1 MNILDIGCGSGQM
14 LELLYRNRY
23 KANLYLGIDIRTAT
37 INSCKEKWKDI
48 QWAQFDAQDMVQDIV
63 AHVPEG
69 KSWNYITC
77 FEVFEHIKHKNGP
90 SLLKNIKKNM
100 SKDTV
105 LLVSTPC
112 FDPVVGAANNHIID
126 GEIGEYTYKQFKD
139 LLETELKIVDHFG
152 TFCSKKDIKEHIP
165 AELKPFYD
173 RLNMYYDSNLMSNIF
188 APLFP
193 QHSRNVIWECTL

>member
-23 KANLYLGIDIRTAT
+23 KANRYLGIDIRKQT
-37 INSCKEKWKDI
+37 IEKCNEQWKDLG
-48 QWAQFDAQDMVQDIV
+48 WAKFETQNIVEDIV
-63 AHVPEG
+63 APGE
-69 KSWNYITC
+69 WDYITN
-77 FEVFEHIKHKNGP
+77 FEVFEHVQKINGT
-90 SLLKNIKKNM
+90 SLLNNIKKNM
-100 SKDTV
+100 SEKTT

-112 FDPVVGAANNHIID
+112 FDPIVGAAQNHIVN
-126 GEIGEYTYKQFKD
+126 GVIGEYTYKEFKD

-152 TFCSKKDIKEHIP
+152 TFCSKKDIKDHIP

-193 QHSRNVIWECTL
+193 EYSRNVIWECKLK